1 MSKNLRNGSR
11 KSRES
16 LTKKNKPALGYYIIV
31 TDTKETE
38 DNYLTGLKK
47 SIPKELQRKLV
58 IKISKTK
65 TENLVQEV
73 LQIVSQHPQYGEPWI
88 MFDRDKVKNFDK
100 IIEKAENSDV
110 KVAWTNPCIEEWF
123 SAYFGTMPSYSDSVA
138 CCKGFE
144 DTFKKKSGQKY
155 EKSDKDIYAKLER
168 YGEEKTAI
176 DIAKQKYNEQTRNC
190 NKKPSEMCPCTTV
203 HILVEEIKSK
213 INQ

>member
-1 MSKNLRNGSR
+1 MSRDSRNGSR

-16 LTKKNKPALGYYIIV
+16 LAKNHKPNLGYYIIV

-38 DNYLTGLKK
+38 HNYLTGLKN
-47 SIPKELQRKLV
+47 SIPEELQRKLV
-58 IKISKTK
+58 MKISKTK
-65 TENLVQEV
+65 TDKLVQEV
-73 LQIVSQHPQYGEPWI
+73 LQLSSLHPQYSEPWI

-110 KVAWTNPCIEEWF
+110 KVAWTNPCIEECF

-155 EKSDKDIYAKLER
+155 EKSDKDIYAKLNR
-168 YGEEKTAI
+168 HGKEKTAI
-176 DIAKQKYNEQTRNC
+176 DIAKQKYNEQTRDC

-213 INQ
+213 MNQ